1 MGRSH
6 LRLVRCCALLPAV
19 LVAATLAALP
29 VSGQSTTSTADRD
42 TPQHLLSVHYDSAFA
57 ALVATI
63 DSTDTEL
70 APLLSLARFKALHVA
85 WAVERQGAIYALVPS
100 RARAWLVAVPREDP
114 AFARM
119 GSILERDGGASVP
132 AVRIK
137 TEFISSRWAAIFL
150 TFELSGLA
158 DDVLDIMPAAPTDA
172 DHLAAS
178 LRAYELEYLA
188 TLAFGGAGY
197 AVALDTLLSNARPA
211 TARQLAEQLPVL
223 LRQHFPTLDSHFG
236 GVDAL
241 TEREEQRRAG
251 VFAMSLLL
259 RFASRAQLTDEE
271 IGAAMRCFGG
281 CRESP

>member
-42 TPQHLLSVHYDSAFA
+42 TPQHRLSVHYDSAFA

-85 WAVERQGAIYALVPS
+85 WAVEREGAMYALVPS

-119 GSILERDGGASVP
+119 GSILERDDGATVP

-137 TEFISSRWAAIFL
+137 TEFISPQWAAIFL

-158 DDVLDIMPAAPTDA
+158 DEILEVMPAEPKEEDY
-172 DHLAAS
+172 LAAS

-188 TLAFGGAGY
+188 TLASGGARY
-197 AVALDTLLSNARPA
+197 AVMLDTMLSNARA
-211 TARQLAEQLPVL
+211 TTARQLAERLPEL
-223 LRQHFPTLDSHFG
+223 LGQHFAALDGHFG
-236 GVDAL
+236 GVQAL

-259 RFASRAQLTDEE
+259 RFAARAQLTNEE